1 MADASGTFG
10 VLSPWCAALAAL
22 VRAETPD
29 LSTRQLAILMTVHL
43 HPGPHTVRGLAS
55 HLAISKP
62 AVSRALDTLGGLDLV
77 QRRRDPTDRRN
88 VLIRGTPSGV
98 VFLEEVARLLSGAAD
113 ECCEH
118 QVERQ
123 RSA

>member
-1 MADASGTFG
+1 MVVANRELAT
-10 VLSPWCAALAAL
+10 LSPWCAALAAL

-43 HPGPHTVRGLAS
+43 HKGPHTVRGLAQ
-55 HLAISKP
+55 HLDISKP

-88 VLIRGTPSGV
+88 VLIQGTPAGAL
-98 VFLEEVARLLSGAAD
+98 FLKDVASLIATAEAS
-113 ECCEH
+113 CCREPA
-118 QVERQ
+118 EPEFA
-123 RSA
+123 S